1 MINQNGLPQVE
12 GENSYC
18 HEILGIRVDVQ
29 FVDSEETFEQRIQQ
43 FEALLGFPKDNE
55 GGA

>member
-1 MINQNGLPQVE
+1 MINQNGLAQVE
-12 GENSYC
+12 GENFYC
-18 HEILGIRVDVQ
+18 HEILGVRVGVQ